1 MKNHIKILPM
11 PKSSSESE
19 SESDSESDSE
29 SELESEL
36 EYDNEETIKKNV
48 IKIQNME
55 NYEISFH
62 DNLEEIRTNWKIKYM
77 ILCHCG
83 RYHHVSANGIHD
95 IIELTNEQD
104 KNKEN
109 NTSMRSIINFMVNE
123 IIDELKHQI
132 HLKNKTIKKFKEN
145 ENKSTID
152 KLKSEIE
159 HLEIKTDALKELFH
173 KK

>member
-1 MKNHIKILPM
+1 MKNHIKLPPIL
-11 PKSSSESE
+11 KSSSESE
-19 SESDSESDSE
+19 SESE

-36 EYDNEETIKKNV
+36 GYDNEETIKKNL

-55 NYEISFH
+55 NNEISFH
-62 DNLEEIRTNWKIKYM
+62 NNLEEIRTNWKIKYM

-83 RYHHVSANGIHD
+83 RYHHVSANGTHD

-132 HLKNKTIKKFKEN
+132 HLKNKTIKK
-145 ENKSTID
+145 
-152 KLKSEIE
+152 L
-159 HLEIKTDALKELFH
+159 
-173 KK
+173 